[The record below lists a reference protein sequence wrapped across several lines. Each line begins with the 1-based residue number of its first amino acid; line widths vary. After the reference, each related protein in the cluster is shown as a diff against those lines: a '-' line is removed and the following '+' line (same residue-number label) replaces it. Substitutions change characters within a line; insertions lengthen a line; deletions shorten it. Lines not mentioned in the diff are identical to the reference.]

1 MSYQPS
7 ASVLSE
13 SYSSYLDN
21 LSEQQ
26 LIAQLTMV
34 NSAHDSLTS
43 NSATGAKEIAA
54 DFAIGIQQR
63 LTAFADQ
70 RDQRQRSNIV
80 MPLDIY
86 SVEEHLHA
94 FPQ

>member
-7 ASVLSE
+7 ASVLVE
-13 SYSSYLDN
+13 SYGSYLDN

-26 LIAQLTMV
+26 LIEQLTMV
-34 NSAHDSLTS
+34 NSARDSLTS

-54 DFAIGIQQR
+54 ALASGIQQR

-70 RDQRQRSNIV
+70 RTQRQLATVV
-80 MPLDIY
+80 MPLDTY